1 MELSSEQQQILEGGQ
16 GAELAQCMETLVRMG
31 EAFGAPRLVP
41 IKSAHLTGSFKIAS
55 FKGYYELLERI
66 VNAGLKVAVP
76 TTLNPHPGYE
86 YAPQN
91 RVLFRGQKMH
101 EEYLE
106 ALGVTPNYSCVC
118 YEYHNKPEFGDILAW
133 AESSA
138 VIYANSVIGAR
149 TNRHA
154 LLADVCQAILG
165 LTPEFGYLL
174 EENRRGRV
182 RVKLDIEEMDA
193 PALGFLLGQAC
204 MDRTPVIDHYEFNKA
219 ELKNMGGAMAASGGV
234 TMYHILGLTP
244 EAPDEET
251 ALQGQEPEE
260 TITITQ
266 RDLDALRAD
275 HGVQKQTAM
284 VAIGCPQMT
293 LEEMNEVSRHFVG
306 KKVRKKTMLH
316 VMPAAFREF
325 EKTPLFDEVL
335 KSGAEIYQHCP
346 LAGLTL
352 RIGIGKQQVLTPS
365 GKLHYYLEG
374 TQYGDLED
382 VLKVCGVMDG

>member
-1 MELSSEQQQILEGGQ
+1 MELTPEQQQILGGGQ
-16 GAELAQCMETLVRMG
+16 GPEMAQCMATLVRMG
-31 EAFGAPRLVP
+31 EAFNAARLVP

-55 FKGYYELLERI
+55 FKGYYELLQRI
-66 VNAGLKVAVP
+66 VSAGLRVAVP

-101 EEYLE
+101 EAYLE

-118 YEYHNKPEFGDILAW
+118 YAYHNIPEFGDVVAW

-154 LLADVCQAILG
+154 LLADICQAILG
-165 LTPEFGYLL
+165 LTPEFGFLL
-174 EENRRGRV
+174 DENRRGRV
-182 RVKLDIEEMDA
+182 RVKLDIETMDA
-193 PALGFLLGQAC
+193 PALGFLLGQHC
-204 MDRTPVIDHYEFNKA
+204 MDRTPVIDHHPFNQA

-234 TMYHILGLTP
+234 AMFHVIGLTP
-244 EAPDEET
+244 EAPDEAS
-251 ALQGQEPEE
+251 ALQQQEPEQ

-266 RDLDALRAD
+266 ADLDALRAD

-293 LEEMNEVSRHFVG
+293 LEEVTEVAQHFVG
-306 KKVRKKTMLH
+306 KQVRKKTMLH
-316 VMPAAFREF
+316 VMPDAMRAFQE
-325 EKTPLFDEVL
+325 TPLFDEVL
-335 KSGAEIYQHCP
+335 KSGAELYEHCP
-346 LAGLTL
+346 LSGLSL
-352 RIGIGKQQVLTPS
+352 RIGIGKQPVLTPS

-374 TQYGDLED
+374 TQYGDLQD
-382 VLKVCGVMDG
+382 VLKVCGVLND